1 MITDFGIKNFRSFD
15 GEGAFLDGLQK
26 INIFIGKNNSGK
38 SNFLRFLSLL
48 SNHTNDHE
56 KFPSSVY
63 ENIHRG
69 CDNTTILTLI
79 CTHDEISI
87 PEKVHYNSED
97 FYLTTYLPNPFK
109 VDFTLIYEQ
118 NKSISL
124 PQLDNEI
131 PIDVLRK
138 IQKQNVN
145 NDKEGQINQ
154 LKVTVYHKILDKLKA
169 FREVIYI
176 SDFRLIQEGNK
187 FESSN
192 SELNGSNIIS
202 KMFEMQNPDTGKEQE
217 RNKFNKIQKTVREL
231 LGIEDLNIEIP
242 HSKDKI
248 ILSIHD
254 GIRQPLSSF
263 GTGIHQLIIL
273 CSALI
278 IYSNKII
285 CIEEPEI
292 HLHPELQRKFLD
304 FLIRDTE
311 NMYFITTHS
320 NTFLNLREN
329 ISIYHI
335 ANNGKASK
343 SERVDNS
350 ENSYRLLD
358 DLGYKASDLLQ
369 SNGII
374 WVEGPSDRNF
384 INRWISLIAPSLEEG
399 LHYVIMFYGGRL
411 LANCSFDTAF
421 FENNLIPLLRINR
434 NAFVLID
441 RDSKQINKTK
451 TRINNEIGDDNCWI
465 TNGKEIENYIAN
477 DVIKKW
483 LVSKSAYN
491 GEIINQGAEQKFSDI
506 IECLDSTKKIKYDL
520 YKNAF
525 STEICAFFEDE
536 DLNYTDLKKRVEQ
549 LVKKISQWNLMAI
562 NC

>member
-15 GEGAFLDGLQK
+15 DEGVFLDALQK

-38 SNFLRFLSLL
+38 SNFLRFLNLL
-48 SNHTNDHE
+48 SKHTSDHE
-56 KFPSSVY
+56 KFPSSAY

-69 CDNTTILTLI
+69 SVNTTILTLLF
-79 CTHDEISI
+79 THEELGL

-97 FYLTTYLPNPFK
+97 FYITTYLPNPFK
-109 VDFTLIYEQ
+109 ADFTLIYEQ

-124 PQLDNEI
+124 PQLDNEV
-131 PIDVLRK
+131 PVDVLRK
-138 IQKQNVN
+138 IQKQNASI
-145 NDKEGQINQ
+145 DKEGLINQ
-154 LKVTVYHKILDKLKA
+154 LKLNVYHKVLDRLKG
-169 FREVIYI
+169 FKEVIYI

-202 KMFEMQNPDTGKEQE
+202 KMFEMQNPDTGKEKE
-217 RNKFNKIQKTVREL
+217 RNKFIKIQNIVREL
-231 LGIEDLNIEIP
+231 LGIEDLTIEIP

-254 GIRQPLSSF
+254 GIRQSLSSF

-278 IYSNKII
+278 IYNNKII

-304 FLIRDTE
+304 FLIRETE
-311 NMYFITTHS
+311 NIYFITTHS
-320 NTFLNLREN
+320 NTFLNLRN
-329 ISIYHI
+329 QISIYHI
-335 ANNGKASK
+335 ANNSKASQ
-343 SERVDNS
+343 SDRVDNS
-350 ENSYRLLD
+350 ENSYLLLN

-384 INRWISLIAPSLEEG
+384 INRWINLIDPKLEEG

-421 FENNLIPLLRINR
+421 FEHNLIPLLKINR

-451 TRINNEIGDDNCWI
+451 TRINNEIGDDKCWI
-465 TNGKEIENYIAN
+465 TNGKEIENYIN
-477 DVIKKW
+477 NEVIKKW
-483 LVSKSAYN
+483 LLNKSAYN
-491 GEIINQGAEQKFSDI
+491 GKAITQGLDQKFSEI
-506 IECLDSTKKIKYDL
+506 IESLDSTKKIKYDL
-520 YKNAF
+520 HKNGL
-525 STEICAFFEDE
+525 STEICAFFEVD

-549 LVKKISQWNLMAI
+549 LVKKIWEWNMLAI
-562 NC
+562 IS